1 MSEFEDR
8 LNSILSDPAEME
20 KITRLASE
28 LMGGGNAQN
37 EEAGGTP
44 DADSEMLRRI
54 SELLG
59 GSGGRGDKTDLLH
72 ALSPYLRPE
81 RQAKLK
87 KALRLAKMA
96 KLAAA
101 ALGDGEGAG
110 NV

>member
-8 LNSILSDPAEME
+8 LNSILNDPAEME

-28 LMGGGNAQN
+28 LMGGGGAQ
-37 EEAGGTP
+37 GTAP
-44 DADSEMLRRI
+44 QEVSDADSEMFGRI
-54 SELLG
+54 AALLG
-59 GSGGRGDKTDLLH
+59 STSGRGDKSELLH
-72 ALSPYLRPE
+72 ALTPYLRPA

-101 ALGDGEGAG
+101 AFGDGEGER